1 LVAASARPAA
11 TPATA
16 FRRPSSC
23 PTARPPSRA
32 FPCGDQKCKLLSETC
47 PCDEDT
53 CDYIASYGGDTNTT
67 GYLATETFTF
77 GTVQVPGLLFGCSSA
92 SAGDYSSASG
102 VFGFSR
108 GPLSLVSQ
116 LQIYWFSYF
125 WASDSDGSSW
135 FGFGFDSETQTK
147 NSRSTP
153 LIPSVVTPY
162 SETCAQLSLDVE
174 APTAAASSPHSL
186 VSHTTK
192 ILCLLAAWLLL
203 F

>member
-1 LVAASARPAA
+1 MPGIL
-11 TPATA
+11 
-16 FRRPSSC
+16 
-23 PTARPPSRA
+23 
-32 FPCGDQKCKLLSETC
+32 D
-47 PCDEDT
+47 
-53 CDYIASYGGDTNTT
+53 IASQLVWWQLVRALQQRRRLPSGAHLPAQQLGH
-67 GYLATETFTF
+67 LRAPSPA
-77 GTVQVPGLLFGCSSA
+77 VPGLLFGCSSA